1 MPHPHPKLS
10 SLLAMRNGATNVEN
24 SSIIA
29 KRLRLNM
36 ELTLLMVF
44 IVLKLHLN
52 VRRKTTNSRF
62 PTQRS
67 CTLYLVRIVARKS
80 VKSGRSNSGK
90 RSRERMSST
99 SANRENCLN
108 RREEKWK
115 EKDSII
121 NTINTINS
129 TKGIT
134 GGIPPLRRPHKAKVV
149 LVVVVRVHLLSI
161 ITKLL
166 KSR

>member
-1 MPHPHPKLS
+1 
-10 SLLAMRNGATNVEN
+10 
-24 SSIIA
+24 
-29 KRLRLNM
+29 
-36 ELTLLMVF
+36 
-44 IVLKLHLN
+44 
-52 VRRKTTNSRF
+52 
-62 PTQRS
+62 
-67 CTLYLVRIVARKS
+67 
-80 VKSGRSNSGK
+80 
-90 RSRERMSST
+90 MSST

-108 RREEKWK
+108 KLEEKWK
-115 EKDSII
+115 EKDSI
-121 NTINTINS
+121 INTINS